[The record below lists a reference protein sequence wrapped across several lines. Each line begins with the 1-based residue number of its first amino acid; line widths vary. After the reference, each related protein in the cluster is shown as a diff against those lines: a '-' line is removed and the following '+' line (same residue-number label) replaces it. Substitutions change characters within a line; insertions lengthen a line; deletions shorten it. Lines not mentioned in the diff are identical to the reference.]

1 MSELEESTVNEAM
14 QPLRDML
21 AADGYALR
29 LETVARTLTVNIDA
43 TADACEDCLAPPD
56 TIAMI
61 VKDRLKN
68 AGVPV
73 EGVSVDVVMPAKASA

>member
-43 TADACEDCLAPPD
+43 TADACEDCLAPPE
-56 TIAMI
+56 MI
-61 VKDRLKN
+61 GMMVKDRLKN

-73 EGVSVDVVMPAKASA
+73 EGVTVDVVMPAKASA

>member
-1 MSELEESTVNEAM
+1 M

-43 TADACEDCLAPPD
+43 TADACEDCLAPAEM
-56 TIAMI
+56 IAMM
-61 VKDRLKN
+61 VEDRLKT

-73 EGVSVDVVMPAKASA
+73 EGISVDVVLPAKASA